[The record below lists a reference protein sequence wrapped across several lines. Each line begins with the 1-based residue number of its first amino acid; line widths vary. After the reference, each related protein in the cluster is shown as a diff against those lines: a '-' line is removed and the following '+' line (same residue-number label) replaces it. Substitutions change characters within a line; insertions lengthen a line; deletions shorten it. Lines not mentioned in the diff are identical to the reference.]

1 MTSPRIAIVGYGWA
15 ARMHARAA
23 AALGLPV
30 VGIVGP
36 SEQKRD
42 AFATEFN
49 ADESSADLLALLES
63 VRPQLVVIAS
73 PNADHFE
80 QASQCVRAGSH
91 VLVEKPVATALADAT
106 ALARL
111 AKEHRVTV
119 SVGHMWRYH
128 EDVMALRER
137 IARGEFGKVVR
148 THGYGV
154 HAKWGPSGWFTE
166 MERAGGGAL
175 IDMGIHA
182 IDTARYLLGDPLPTR
197 VQASI
202 GVSAFRQGL
211 EVDDDGLLI
220 IDWNNGVRSLVE
232 FGWWQSRLEGL
243 EAETEIVGRESSA
256 QIWPEFRS
264 FDKGYEHCSLEMY
277 RQQLDDVVTS
287 SQAGRASRVSIDV
300 GIIALQIVCEAYEA
314 ERVSYQPTKHI
325 KTWEPQWRE

>member
-1 MTSPRIAIVGYGWA
+1 MTPPRIVIVGYGWA

-23 AALGLPV
+23 DALGLPIR
-30 VGIVGP
+30 GIVGP
-36 SEQKRD
+36 NQQRRD

-63 VRPQLVVIAS
+63 ARPQLVVIAS

-91 VLVEKPVATALADAT
+91 VLVEKPVATVLADAM

-111 AKEHRVTV
+111 AREHGVTV

-137 IARGEFGKVVR
+137 IARGEFGTVVR

-166 MERAGGGAL
+166 IERAGGGAL
-175 IDMGIHA
+175 IDLGIHA

-202 GVSAFRQGL
+202 GVSAFRRGL

-243 EAETEIVGRESSA
+243 EAETEVVGREGSS
-256 QIWPEFRS
+256 QIWPGFRS

-277 RQQLDDVVTS
+277 RRQLDDVVTS
-287 SQAGRASRVSIDV
+287 SQAGRASRVSIDN
-300 GIIALQIVCEAYEA
+300 GITALQIVCEAYEA
-314 ERVSYQPTKHI
+314 SRASYQPSKHI
-325 KTWEPQWRE
+325 KTWEPQWHE